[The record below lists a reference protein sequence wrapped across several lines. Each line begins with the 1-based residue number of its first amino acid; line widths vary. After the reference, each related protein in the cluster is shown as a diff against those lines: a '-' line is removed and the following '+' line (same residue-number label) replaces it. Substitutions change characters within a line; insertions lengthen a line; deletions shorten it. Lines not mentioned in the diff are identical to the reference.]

1 MITWLYLPH
10 SSLQAV
16 TIYLILG
23 LLGDNSEYVADA
35 NVLMPMLNINKVNML
50 DQKMILEKT
59 EVLFTME
66 SSLYL

>member
-1 MITWLYLPH
+1 M
-10 SSLQAV
+10 